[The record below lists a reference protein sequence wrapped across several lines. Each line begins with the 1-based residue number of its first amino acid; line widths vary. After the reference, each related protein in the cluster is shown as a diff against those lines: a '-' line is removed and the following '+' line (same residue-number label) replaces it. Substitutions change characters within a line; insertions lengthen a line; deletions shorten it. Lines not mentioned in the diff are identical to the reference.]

1 MPRSC
6 SVCGHAAT
14 AAISKALLAGDSIR
28 AVASRF
34 ACTPAATGRHLRGC
48 LRTNR
53 REKNEGDPRTPGE
66 VADSSRFDSDGR
78 CRSCGQL
85 GPEVDSRQLDAPA
98 ILRKAEALLARSSR
112 VADQAETDGN
122 WQMVLA
128 AVDRCQRGLDML
140 AKAAGLLQPDNSTT
154 IIDARRQQV
163 ALLANLSVDELRS
176 IAAAGRPIAALE
188 AADSAVGHAH
198 DN

>member
-1 MPRSC
+1 
-6 SVCGHAAT
+6 
-14 AAISKALLAGDSIR
+14 
-28 AVASRF
+28 
-34 ACTPAATGRHLRGC
+34 
-48 LRTNR
+48 
-53 REKNEGDPRTPGE
+53 
-66 VADSSRFDSDGR
+66 
-78 CRSCGQL
+78 
-85 GPEVDSRQLDAPA
+85 
-98 ILRKAEALLARSSR
+98 
-112 VADQAETDGN
+112 
-122 WQMVLA
+122 
-128 AVDRCQRGLDML
+128 ML